1 MKTFF
6 ADPDLNAI
14 ATDLERVGVPYL
26 RVAAGPTPSQSS
38 PQPVQPDTLIRQ
50 LAQHDE
56 PRVREALIP
65 LFLRH
70 PAYHR
75 FVPALAASLDGQ
87 AAQTLR
93 HFYTAAVYLQ
103 HLWHSSLGLYLGEF
117 PDLPDYFGETRFGLP
132 SPQVHWGEAGLRLL
146 AARFEAETGDNWL
159 TTYEGALSLF
169 LAQQQ
174 VKIDADT
181 P

>member
-1 MKTFF
+1 MKRSPV
-6 ADPDLNAI
+6 DQELNAL
-14 ATDLERVGVPYL
+14 ALDLSSLDVPYL
-26 RVAAGPTPSQSS
+26 RTLASAAPAQSS
-38 PQPVQPDTLIRQ
+38 PQPVAPETLIRQ

-75 FVPALAASLDGQ
+75 WVPALAESLNNQ
-87 AAQTLR
+87 PAQTLR

-103 HLWHSSLGLYLGEF
+103 HLWRGTLGLYLGAF
-117 PDLPDYFGETRFGLP
+117 PDLPDYFGETEFGLP
-132 SPQVHWGEAGLRLL
+132 SPQLQWGEVGLRLL
-146 AARFEAETGDNWL
+146 AARFAAETGDNWL

-174 VKIDADT
+174 LRSDAET
-181 P
+181 Q

>member
-1 MKTFF
+1 MKISPF
-6 ADPDLNAI
+6 DPDLNAI
-14 ATDLERVGVPYL
+14 AVDLARLDVPYL
-26 RVAAGPTPSQSS
+26 RIIASPAPSQTS
-38 PQPVQPDTLIRQ
+38 PPPIAPETLIRQ
-50 LAQHDE
+50 LAQHGE
-56 PRVREALIP
+56 PRLREALIP

-70 PAYHR
+70 PDYHR
-75 FVPALAASLDGQ
+75 CVPALALSLDSQ

-103 HLWHSSLGLYLGEF
+103 HLWRSTLGLYLGAF
-117 PDLPDYFGETRFGLP
+117 PDLPNYFGETEFGLP
-132 SPQVHWGEAGLRLL
+132 SPQLHWGEVGLRLL

-159 TTYEGALSLF
+159 TTYEGAMSRF

-174 VKIDADT
+174 LQIDAVN